1 MQNPV
6 FLMVFEITS
15 KSGQNKVKLAAK
27 HFKNH
32 GFEPVFCGNSTKIN
46 GKMVKSMVPQNN
58 ESGSV
63 PVFQQLKSTDSV

>member
-46 GKMVKSMVPQNN
+46 GKMVKNMVKSLVRKNN
-58 ESGSV
+58 V
-63 PVFQQLKSTDSV
+63 KLRTIR